1 MTVSLDRDYALA
13 REDVHFLTW
22 EHPMAQ
28 GLLDL
33 FRTQEYGNA
42 NVALIRNKGIKPG
55 TMLLELFF
63 RLETVAPKGL
73 GVDAALPS
81 QTLRVLLDHE
91 GRDLSTRV
99 AHEVLAKQLQSLERG
114 IARQVVK
121 TQQPVLESLL
131 GKAVKQAE
139 ALVPAVQASALQ
151 NWQRHNH
158 AEIARLRALAAVNP
172 AVRPAE
178 IRALE
183 QRLHQGEKALGE
195 LRAVA
200 HAVRLIVAG

>member
-1 MTVSLDRDYALA
+1 VAANLIDTINVQDDDPALANFMERAWSAFGVDQEEQQETHLHILRPGDHQLLDGFPGLDPEGMTVSLDRDYALT

-55 TMLLELFF
+55 TLLLELFF

-81 QTLRVLLDHE
+81 QTLRILLDQD
-91 GRDLSTRV
+91 GRDLSARV
-99 AHEVLAKQLQSLERG
+99 S
-114 IARQVVK
+114 
-121 TQQPVLESLL
+121 S
-131 GKAVKQAE
+131 
-139 ALVPAVQASALQ
+139 
-151 NWQRHNH
+151 
-158 AEIARLRALAAVNP
+158 
-172 AVRPAE
+172 
-178 IRALE
+178 
-183 QRLHQGEKALGE
+183 
-195 LRAVA
+195 
-200 HAVRLIVAG
+200 